1 MLKKNSKNVMT
12 RIDKSGKV
20 CKSLIDNDSMLQ
32 LNNWS
37 INVHFNKYE
46 IDWNESMNIK
56 LKKNKSKKKT
66 WKNK

>member
-32 LNNWS
+32 LNN
-37 INVHFNKYE
+37 
-46 IDWNESMNIK
+46 
-56 LKKNKSKKKT
+56 
-66 WKNK
+66 